1 MLHRST
7 LVLCLLLLG
16 GAAHSDEV
24 VTIHAGVPQGPM
36 PMTAM
41 GFLHGMDE
49 FGDLDHEA
57 VATLDPA
64 HWRLNKFINYEFV
77 THHESSLTYILS
89 DSYAWQQGGY
99 PNARPWEDWEGWE
112 QYIREMVA
120 AIHDYFPDNL
130 PAFYDV
136 WNEPDHPFFWTGNYD
151 QLLELFARTINTLR
165 EVDPEAKLIGPSIAR
180 FLPGDTEVAGILGFL
195 SDLDE
200 QYGVSLD
207 AVSWHEN
214 DSANIGGYFPEDI
227 PQHAQIIRNGIE
239 AIFGPDYRPQLHINE
254 YAGSRVHLSP
264 GWNVGYI
271 YYLIESEI
279 DGAMRSCWTVLSG
292 QASELWSDCW
302 DGLNGMFMNDAL
314 TPTHAYWVYQHYA
327 KMAGG
332 QRLLTVSTSPRTTVV
347 AARDDGEEVLRTLVG
362 RYWQGGSSDVT
373 VRFASYPYQH
383 ASVLVEVGR
392 IPHHAG
398 FFADPPI
405 ILPLP
410 DGPVDP
416 TVVTRDVVG
425 GAFDVI
431 LQGFRS
437 NEAYLITVTGDEIT
451 AAGERLPL
459 TGIDLVLAV
468 PNPFVRSAALRFQL
482 PRTEDVFLAVY
493 DPAGRRVATVLDG
506 QLPAGSHVSVWD
518 GRDDAGRPVAS
529 GTYIVRLAAGRE
541 VAHSHLVL
549 VK

>member
-1 MLHRST
+1 
-7 LVLCLLLLG
+7 
-16 GAAHSDEV
+16 
-24 VTIHAGVPQGPM
+24 
-36 PMTAM
+36 
-41 GFLHGMDE
+41 
-49 FGDLDHEA
+49 
-57 VATLDPA
+57 
-64 HWRLNKFINYEFV
+64 
-77 THHESSLTYILS
+77 
-89 DSYAWQQGGY
+89 
-99 PNARPWEDWEGWE
+99 
-112 QYIREMVA
+112 
-120 AIHDYFPDNL
+120 
-130 PAFYDV
+130 
-136 WNEPDHPFFWTGNYD
+136 
-151 QLLELFARTINTLR
+151 
-165 EVDPEAKLIGPSIAR
+165 AKLIGPSIAR